1 VDKAKA
7 LMLGIVLFLVL
18 VVGFF
23 GFREAMSPKGNHGE
37 GESFLRIS
45 KKLKCA
51 TDAKDAMFSKNPPYF
66 VGEKYYFWIRMTVCA
81 DANVSDVVV
90 YDQLGGELMV
100 EGISF
105 VPIEKPGPY
114 NYTFEYD
121 VYESG
126 GGVTVTDGTSVWTG
140 YLDGTG
146 VTFDGFVVY
155 WTDESLE
162 ANLEWNI
169 GAMDE
174 GEAKEVYL
182 TVSTDINPDG
192 QQEFASP
199 GTHLLNYGASVE
211 GIVESTGKKTSAESN
226 FIEIEVFEKIE

>member
-1 VDKAKA
+1 MDKSKA
-7 LMLGIVLFLVL
+7 LMIGIVLFLIL

-23 GFREAMSPKGNHGE
+23 GFREAMSPSGNSGCE
-37 GESFLRIS
+37 EDYLSIC
-45 KKLKCA
+45 KEAYCA
-51 TDAKDAMFSKNPPYF
+51 TDDEDVRFSKNPPYF
-66 VGEKYYFWIRMTVCA
+66 VGEKYYWWIKMTVSA

-90 YDQLGGELMV
+90 YDQLGGELMI

-105 VPIEKPGPY
+105 VAIEKPGPY
-114 NYTFEYD
+114 NYTFDYGA
-121 VYESG
+121 YESG
-126 GGVTVTDGTSVWTG
+126 GGVSVTDGTTVWTG
-140 YLDGTG
+140 YLDETG

-155 WTDESLE
+155 WTGESLE
-162 ANLEWNI
+162 ANLEWTV
-169 GAMDE
+169 GSMDE

-182 TVSTDINPDG
+182 TVSTDTDPDG